1 VSEAAGAGAG
11 AGAGPRVL
19 VLNAGSSSLKHAVL
33 DRWGV
38 VGERGTE
45 RWPSGEGADRHARAV
60 RAVLEGV
67 GPVDAV
73 GHRVVHGGPA
83 LLRPAR
89 IDAAVRQAI
98 EAAAELAPLHN
109 ASALLGIDAVAGAL
123 PGVPQVACP
132 DTAFHATL
140 PAHARVLPL
149 PEAWRERGG
158 LRRYGFHGL
167 NVEWC
172 ARRAPEVLGPP
183 AAGALVVCHLGSGCS
198 ASAVRDGR
206 SVDTTMGWSPLEGM
220 PMATRSGS
228 LDPDVVLRLLRLG
241 VGEPELSEGLQHAS
255 GVTALAGHGDLRTLL
270 EAPDDDERAALALA
284 VFVRG
289 AAHAVAQMAAS
300 LGALDALV
308 FTGGAAEGSPRLRAL
323 IAERLAPLGIVLD
336 PGAAGD
342 DGGADR
348 PIHAASS
355 RAAVAV
361 IAADEEAMIA
371 AHTVATL
378 ARAS

>member
-1 VSEAAGAGAG
+1 
-11 AGAGPRVL
+11 
-19 VLNAGSSSLKHAVL
+19 
-33 DRWGV
+33 
-38 VGERGTE
+38 
-45 RWPSGEGADRHARAV
+45 
-60 RAVLEGV
+60 
-67 GPVDAV
+67 
-73 GHRVVHGGPA
+73 
-83 LLRPAR
+83 
-89 IDAAVRQAI
+89 
-98 EAAAELAPLHN
+98 
-109 ASALLGIDAVAGAL
+109 
-123 PGVPQVACP
+123 
-132 DTAFHATL
+132 
-140 PAHARVLPL
+140 
-149 PEAWRERGG
+149 
-158 LRRYGFHGL
+158 
-167 NVEWC
+167 
-172 ARRAPEVLGPP
+172 
-183 AAGALVVCHLGSGCS
+183 
-198 ASAVRDGR
+198 VRDGR

-323 IAERLAPLGIVLD
+323 IAERLAPLGVVLD
-336 PGAAGD
+336 RGAA
-342 DGGADR
+342 DGGGDR
-348 PIHAASS
+348 PVHAAAS
-355 RAAVAV
+355 RTAVAV
-361 IAADEEAMIA
+361 VAANEEAMIA